1 MTAFQMTTAP
11 RWQSFER
18 RARPI
23 AGALFI
29 AALLLPGSAWGM
41 DSSPKTQASDVRK
54 ELVLP
59 PVSDAHWMNWKP
71 SQPVLKID
79 TLLAPGNDPSEGLS
93 IPFEYGH
100 RLPRTS

>member
-1 MTAFQMTTAP
+1 MTAFQMTTAA
-11 RWQSFER
+11 RWQSFDR

-23 AGALFI
+23 AGVLAI
-29 AALLLPGSAWGM
+29 IALLQPVSAWGM
-41 DSSPKTQASDVRK
+41 DSSPKARASDVRK

-59 PVSDAHWMNWKP
+59 PVLDTHWMDWRP

-79 TLLAPGNDPSEGLS
+79 TLLAPGNDPSEGFS